1 MNRMKCK
8 WRSLKRLV
16 NGMIKVNKQIK
27 TGNSTILLLDSE
39 IPHIRFSKLLID
51 GEEYKPEI
59 VYDLKN
65 SIGVLAIGDFEGKEI
80 RFIP

>member
-1 MNRMKCK
+1 
-8 WRSLKRLV
+8 
-16 NGMIKVNKQIK
+16 MIKVNKQIK

-51 GEEYKPEI
+51 GEEYKAEI

>member
-1 MNRMKCK
+1 
-8 WRSLKRLV
+8 
-16 NGMIKVNKQIK
+16 MIKVNKQIK

-65 SIGVLAIGDFEGKEI
+65 SIGVLAIGDF
-80 RFIP
+80 

>member
-1 MNRMKCK
+1 
-8 WRSLKRLV
+8 
-16 NGMIKVNKQIK
+16 MIKVNKQIK

-65 SIGVLAIGDFEGKEI
+65 SIGVLAIGDLEGKEI
-80 RFIP
+80 RFIPGIKLYLHGKCYEKKTE